1 MDKYTLFF
9 ALNVVLIFS
18 GFIFLLFGFQLL
30 VKDEE
35 LKGKILMSI
44 SIVFFSGAA
53 LSTIYTPESSITYI
67 EVTPLEHGM
76 YFQCVKNQ
84 QYLITKNSTTISLDD
99 NAHPIKCLNSKI
111 YTSSEINLDINKNK
125 SFIER

>member
-1 MDKYTLFF
+1 MDKYILLS

-18 GFIFLLFGFQLL
+18 GFILLLFAFQLL
-30 VKDEE
+30 AKDEGV
-35 LKGKILMSI
+35 KAKILMSI

-53 LSTIYTPESSITYI
+53 LSIIYTPDSSITYI

-99 NAHPIKCLNSKI
+99 NAHPIKCINSKI